1 MVRLPR
7 GLPELLAGAAP
18 PRALPAL
25 RAGIAAAPRWLPA
38 LLVGIVVTLPAWAP
52 ILLPDVDLVRLFDAE
67 AHLLKA
73 YTLRQLLE
81 GGDWYPRWMPAY
93 YGGYGYPTLTFYAPG
108 LYYLL
113 LLLAALRPAGDL
125 VFAFRAGGALAALT
139 LLGGVFALAWRLWRH
154 GPAAVLCL
162 ALVAYA
168 PVVLAGNLF
177 GSGALPQL
185 FGLGLT
191 VWLLFCC
198 LRLWEATAAGRP
210 WRTWWWATAGLT
222 LGLLLVHN
230 VSAAVAP
237 VVLAGW
243 LVVCWRAYPG
253 RAALARTVTAGAL
266 GGVLGAFVWV
276 PALLHAP
283 QVQLE
288 RMHTGTNHFRNW
300 FLIWPGYHPE
310 LWGLQQRSPWTPG
323 WPVDLHLVYAHSL
336 YGPPRASLWQGLAVL
351 AGALALLVA
360 LSRRRGASR
369 GPDPL
374 ARPGLPATAFGVLLA
389 VGLYALCFDWVL
401 VWWQRYPA
409 LRSIQFPYRLLGPV
423 ALGAGLA
430 GAGALALL
438 VRPGARAWPVAA
450 GLAVVLAVAGTAGR
464 PLPRSPGGSSPI
476 DAASV
481 LERQVSFP
489 DFTASSSEF
498 LPRTADY
505 AERLDGEVRQFG
517 LYERMF
523 PEAAWLAGRLLVWQG
538 DVGVDAVSGG
548 ALWTAADVSVE
559 GATGTLAFH
568 QLLFP
573 GWRAWV
579 DGRAVPVRAT
589 PWIPEQAISPG
600 FLLVDVPAGRHRVAI
615 RFGPSGP
622 RLAGA
627 LLSLAAA
634 LGVGVALLRRRPR
647 GAGAGAASGGG
658 VPWRPALGGVLC
670 AAVAVCTWRL
680 LAPLGPPVSGG
691 AAAEPDALARGLT
704 GAVLSGAAG
713 VDSPSGAILGR
724 DRFVDVRY
732 LAVRA
737 GDRPL
742 ADAGPRSR
750 RWLFAHPPT
759 DVAVDVDVP
768 ADAYLQTGMALDPAA
783 WEAPL
788 GDGVEFTVTL
798 TPLPGTGAGAGGA
811 AGSSAAGGAAPV
823 VLVRSWLNPRARGE
837 DRRWVDVVVDLRP
850 WTGRRVR
857 LTLRTTGRGDPAFDW
872 GGWGEPAIVRL
883 DPLTAARLRGSSEA
897 TLRRAGRW

>member
-1 MVRLPR
+1 MVGLPR
-7 GLPELLAGAAP
+7 RTPALLAGP
-18 PRALPAL
+18 
-25 RAGIAAAPRWLPA
+25 AAAPHRTSGLLAAVGAAPSWLPA
-38 LLVGIVVTLPAWAP
+38 LLAGFVLTLPAWAP

-67 AHLLKA
+67 AHILKA
-73 YTLRQLLE
+73 FTLRQLIT
-81 GGDWYPRWMPAY
+81 GGDWYPRWMPGY

-113 LLLAALRPAGDL
+113 LLLAAPRPAGDL
-125 VFAFRAGGALAALT
+125 VFAFRAAGVLAALT
-139 LLGGVFALAWRLWRH
+139 LLSGVFALAWRLWRH

-168 PVVLAGNLF
+168 PVVLAGNLL

-191 VWLLFCC
+191 AWLLFCC
-198 LRLWEATAAGRP
+198 LGLWQATAAGRP
-210 WRTWWWATAGLT
+210 WGAWWWGTAGLS
-222 LGLLLVHN
+222 LGLLLTHN

-243 LVVCWRAYPG
+243 LVVCWLAYPG
-253 RAALARTVTAGAL
+253 WPALARTATAGAL
-266 GGVLGAFVWV
+266 GGALGAFVWV

-288 RMHTGTNHFRNW
+288 RMHAATNHFRNW
-300 FLIWPGYHPE
+300 FLVWPGYHPE
-310 LWGLQQRSPWTPG
+310 LWGLPERSPWTPG

-336 YGPPRASLWQGLAVL
+336 YGPPRAGLGQGLAIL
-351 AGALALLVA
+351 AGALALLAV
-360 LSRRRGASR
+360 SVRHRRGPAAGRS
-369 GPDPL
+369 
-374 ARPGLPATAFGVLLA
+374 PGLLATAFGLLLA
-389 VGLYALCFDWVL
+389 VGLYALCFDWFL

-423 ALGAGLA
+423 AIGAGLA

-438 VRPGARAWPVAA
+438 TRPGARAWLLAA
-450 GLAVVLAVAGTAGR
+450 GLSLALAVSGTAGR
-464 PLPRSPGGSSPI
+464 SLPRSPGGSSVI

-489 DFTASSSEF
+489 DFSASSGEF

-505 AERLDGEVRQFG
+505 AERLDGEVRRFG
-517 LYERMF
+517 LYEGMF
-523 PEAAWLAGRLLVWQG
+523 PEAAWLAGRLLVWEG
-538 DVGVDAVSGG
+538 NVGVDAVSGG
-548 ALWTAADVSVE
+548 ALWTAADVTVQ
-559 GATGTLAFH
+559 GDGPGTLAFH

-579 DGRAVPVRAT
+579 DGRAVAVRPP
-589 PWIPEQAISPG
+589 PWNPQQEISPG
-600 FLLVDVPAGRHRVAI
+600 FLLVDVPPGRHQVAV

-627 LLSLAAA
+627 LLSLVAT
-634 LGVGVALLRRRPR
+634 LGVGLALLLRRPR
-647 GAGAGAASGGG
+647 AA
-658 VPWRPALGGVLC
+658 PWRPALGLTLC
-670 AAVAVCTWRL
+670 AAAAVCAWRL
-680 LAPLGPPVSGG
+680 VAPLAPPAPLASGG
-691 AAAEPDALARGLT
+691 AAPADVPPGALARGLA
-704 GAVLSGAAG
+704 GAVLAGAAG
-713 VDSPSGAILGR
+713 VDSPSGAALGA

-732 LAVRA
+732 LTVRA

-750 RWLFAHPPT
+750 RWLYAHPPAGVT
-759 DVAVDVDVP
+759 LDVDVP

-788 GDGVEFTVTL
+788 GDGVEFTITL
-798 TPLPGTGAGAGGA
+798 SPLAVEGKDVAPARSAGAVGAPPGGE
-811 AGSSAAGGAAPV
+811 PV
-823 VLVRSWLNPRARGE
+823 VLLRSWLNPRARGE
-837 DRRWVDVVVDLRP
+837 DRRWVDAVLDLRP

-857 LTLRTTGRGDPAFDW
+857 LTFRTTGRGDPAYDW
-872 GGWGEPAIVRL
+872 GGWGEPAVVRL
-883 DPLTAARLRGSSEA
+883 DPLTAARLRGSADA
-897 TLRRAGRW
+897 TLRRSGRW

>member
-1 MVRLPR
+1 
-7 GLPELLAGAAP
+7 
-18 PRALPAL
+18 
-25 RAGIAAAPRWLPA
+25 
-38 LLVGIVVTLPAWAP
+38 
-52 ILLPDVDLVRLFDAE
+52 
-67 AHLLKA
+67 
-73 YTLRQLLE
+73 
-81 GGDWYPRWMPAY
+81 
-93 YGGYGYPTLTFYAPG
+93 
-108 LYYLL
+108 
-113 LLLAALRPAGDL
+113 
-125 VFAFRAGGALAALT
+125 
-139 LLGGVFALAWRLWRH
+139 
-154 GPAAVLCL
+154 VLCL

-198 LRLWEATAAGRP
+198 LGLWEATAAGRP
-210 WRTWWWATAGLT
+210 WGAWWWATAGLA
-222 LGLLLVHN
+222 LGLLLAHN

-243 LVVCWRAYPG
+243 LVVCWLAYPG
-253 RAALARTVTAGAL
+253 RVALVRTVTAGAL

-300 FLIWPGYHPE
+300 FLIWPGFHPE

-351 AGALALLVA
+351 AGALALLVV
-360 LSRRRGASR
+360 LSRPRGESR
-369 GPDPL
+369 PAAPL
-374 ARPGLPATAFGVLLA
+374 AGPEGFRSGRARVAPGRLATAFGIVLA

-423 ALGAGLA
+423 AVGAALA

-438 VRPGARAWPVAA
+438 VRPGARAWLIAA
-450 GLAVVLAVAGTAGR
+450 GMSLVLAVAGTAGR

-476 DAASV
+476 DTASV

-505 AERLDGEVRQFG
+505 ADRLDGEVRQFG

-538 DVGVDAVSGG
+538 NVGVDAVSGG
-548 ALWTAADVSVE
+548 ALWTAADVTVE
-559 GATGTLAFH
+559 GAEAGAGAAAGDGSGAPAGTLAFH

-579 DGRAVPVRAT
+579 DGRAVPVRAA

-600 FLLVDVPAGRHRVAI
+600 FLLVDVPAGRHQVAI

-627 LLSLAAA
+627 LLSLAAT
-634 LGVGVALLRRRPR
+634 LGVGLALLSRRPPAPRAR
-647 GAGAGAASGGG
+647 GAAGSG
-658 VPWRPALGGVLC
+658 VPWRPVLGGALC
-670 AAVAVCTWRL
+670 VATAVCTWRL
-680 LAPLGPPVSGG
+680 LVPLGPPAAGG
-691 AAAEPDALARGLT
+691 AVAGPGALARGLT
-704 GAVLSGAAG
+704 GAVLAGAAS
-713 VDSPSGAILGR
+713 VDSPSGATLGR

-742 ADAGPRSR
+742 ADAGARSR
-750 RWLFAHPPT
+750 RWLFAHPPA

-768 ADAYLQTGMALDPAA
+768 ADAYLQTGMALDPAT

-798 TPLPGTGAGAGGA
+798 TPLAVAGAGGA
-811 AGSSAAGGAAPV
+811 EPAEPV

-837 DRRWVDVVVDLRP
+837 DRRWVDAVLDLRP
-850 WTGRRVR
+850 WAGRRVR
-857 LTLRTTGRGDPAFDW
+857 LTFRTSGRGDPAFDW

-897 TLRRAGRW
+897 TLRQAGRW